1 MWNLCVY
8 GAQIMRAA
16 DCKPFVG
23 KTRRVFRQPCRNGV
37 TLAVAP
43 FLRHRVKKPVHP
55 AAILH
60 PVPLSRILYGDTLL
74 RNRGIADKAPALQ
87 VLPVHIH
94 ADNAVVIIGGVVV
107 NAPVRVAAGG
117 IEGDLVFSLS
127 QMAAAALLVHGA
139 ENVEELADA
148 LLLAL
153 SAPGIQLRKG
163 HPDKPGLGRKI
174 SRLASRFADSTVT
187 GKMPPYGLSVVPIN
201 SLPYVGERLKIV

>member
-1 MWNLCVY
+1 MDLFCGNRCKTGQFLSVQVGLMHVY
-8 GAQIMRAA
+8 SA
-16 DCKPFVG
+16 D
-23 KTRRVFRQPCRNGV
+23 
-37 TLAVAP
+37 L
-43 FLRHRVKKPVHP
+43 
-55 AAILH
+55 
-60 PVPLSRILYGDTLL
+60 
-74 RNRGIADKAPALQ
+74 
-87 VLPVHIH
+87 
-94 ADNAVVIIGGVVV
+94 VVIIGGVVV

-127 QMAAAALLVHGA
+127 QVAAAALLVHGA

-163 HPDKPGLGRKI
+163 HPNKPGLGRKI